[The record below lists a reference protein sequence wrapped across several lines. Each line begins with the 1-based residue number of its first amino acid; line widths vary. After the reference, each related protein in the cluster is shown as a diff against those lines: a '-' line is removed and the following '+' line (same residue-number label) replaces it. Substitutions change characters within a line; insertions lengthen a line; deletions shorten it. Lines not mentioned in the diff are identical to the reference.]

1 MIKRNQG
8 ISLTTLLFFLFFACN
23 RAEIKEEVVT
33 IVDKKYNKIEK
44 GIIENGKREGYW
56 VTFDTNYVIQYDNQY
71 KNDIPNGKTTHF
83 YNGAISMEYE
93 NRNGKMDGKWVIYH
107 EYPTIYTQ
115 GNMKMDERV
124 GEWRIYTKKGILNRI
139 VLFEKDTFKIILDN
153 QLE

>member
-23 RAEIKEEVVT
+23 KGETKVEVVT
-33 IVDKKYNKIEK
+33 IVDKKYNSIEK
-44 GIIENGKREGYW
+44 GTLVNGKREGYW
-56 VTFDTNYVIQYDNQY
+56 VTFDTNYVIKYDNQY
-71 KNDIPNGKTTHF
+71 KNDILNGKNTR
-83 YNGAISMEYE
+83 YYDGKVSQEYYM
-93 NRNGKMDGKWVIYH
+93 RNGKMDGKWVIYH